1 MYQIEEGKYICLYGG
16 EDIEWIKRFTTTAKE
31 VAKAAEIPL
40 EMVYVGKS
48 SSKER
53 VRRINAV
60 IEKENLSHYWH
71 EPTYV
76 WYFWTRVES
85 MLYSKMQHGK
95 TIQNDKIM
103 QEILT
108 ILSFD
113 GSDQGWALFSWGSS
127 EMARAKGDIMM
138 MSLTV
143 FESWEEEARQKGF
156 LPALNDHLR
165 SLHTPQHCNRLI
177 LPGIDGGIQE
187 MVVCAE
193 CGRPME
199 KYFMYRCCVD

>member
-1 MYQIEEGKYICLYGG
+1 MDEKYICLYGG
-16 EDIEWIKRFTTTAKE
+16 EDIEWIRRFTTIAKE
-31 VAKAAEIPL
+31 VAKQAGIHL

-53 VRRINAV
+53 VRRINSV
-60 IEKENLSHYWH
+60 ISKENISHYWN
-71 EPTYV
+71 EPTIV

-95 TIQNDKIM
+95 TIESDKIM
-103 QEILT
+103 QEVLT

-113 GSDQGWALFSWGSS
+113 GSDQGWALISRGTA
-127 EMARAKGDIMM
+127 ELARAKGDTMM
-138 MSLTV
+138 MSLTD
-143 FESWEEEARQKGF
+143 FESWEEQARRIGF
-156 LPALNDHLR
+156 VQALNERLK

-177 LPGIDGGIQE
+177 LPGIAGGIPE

-199 KYFMYRCCVD
+199 KYFMYRCCID